1 MKRDVLIPSQLPGA
15 LASVPLP
22 NNMEVS
28 VLFTQY
34 PGYVSYTITLN
45 PNGIPLP
52 AAGAVCLS
60 WAIGLPGIY
69 IDSTHQCNFPGSP
82 SCLGGVPTN
91 PCADRGTLNLTDT
104 CNPIEYLSGSMSLQ
118 GASYSVATPIVSIN
132 STNLEIDSG
141 ASNSI
146 SGHSVLI
153 AYSYYSNGT
162 GSALEQA
169 LRCSNVY
176 MGNGTLNNFTYS
188 GNGQQQ
194 SGPANGTIT
203 ISTNGASRLLL
214 EMLCP
219 FTAFLVA
226 LLFLIK

>member
-1 MKRDVLIPSQLPGA
+1 MLLYYLITMLGLLHTCFAQAVTNHLSIPHRQYDQYHHNMKRDVLIPSQLPGA

-104 CNPIEYLSGSMSLQ
+104 CNPIEYLSGK
-118 GASYSVATPIVSIN
+118 SYIHRQQIVYHVVKHH
-132 STNLEIDSG
+132 LY
-141 ASNSI
+141 
-146 SGHSVLI
+146 V
-153 AYSYYSNGT
+153 SY
-162 GSALEQA
+162 
-169 LRCSNVY
+169 
-176 MGNGTLNNFTYS
+176 
-188 GNGQQQ
+188 
-194 SGPANGTIT
+194 
-203 ISTNGASRLLL
+203 
-214 EMLCP
+214 
-219 FTAFLVA
+219 
-226 LLFLIK
+226 